1 LRGGCVNAMATRPKV
16 DILILLALPFPA
28 AADRLLRPS
37 ARRAHSAAHSKA
49 RHSIRFGQTEH
60 ALRDVAENEVRADR
74 GDARDQN
81 LPQAALDVIEMTPI
95 DRLPKPVSAR
105 IRHQG
110 LSQGRRATL
119 IFRLAPSAA
128 RSNHC

>member
-1 LRGGCVNAMATRPKV
+1 MAYVTSPR
-16 DILILLALPFPA
+16 
-28 AADRLLRPS
+28 
-37 ARRAHSAAHSKA
+37 SKCK
-49 RHSIRFGQTEH
+49 RWVKRQGHSIRFGQTEH

-95 DRLPKPVSAR
+95 DRLPRTVPAR
-105 IRHQG
+105 IGHH
-110 LSQGRRATL
+110 GRRATL

-128 RSNHC
+128 RL

>member
-1 LRGGCVNAMATRPKV
+1 M
-16 DILILLALPFPA
+16 
-28 AADRLLRPS
+28 
-37 ARRAHSAAHSKA
+37 HSAAHSKA

-95 DRLPKPVSAR
+95 DSLPKPVSAR
-105 IRHQG
+105 TSGAKSNAHISVSAKCRCALKSLPEG
-110 LSQGRRATL
+110 SSPS
-119 IFRLAPSAA
+119 RLTTGQ
-128 RSNHC
+128 

>member
-1 LRGGCVNAMATRPKV
+1 MRGGCVNAMATRPRV

-37 ARRAHSAAHSKA
+37 ARRAERRAHSAAHSKA

-81 LPQAALDVIEMTPI
+81 LPQAALDVMEMTPI

-110 LSQGRRATL
+110 RRERESPS
-119 IFRLAPSAA
+119 RLTTAQ
-128 RSNHC
+128 